1 MKSGNFGTKDKVFA
15 IVLCFSE
22 SSLDWKAK
30 HQGKYI
36 GVCGVDPHIWKP
48 YLKDLGIHYN
58 SLQGGMEV
66 YKFYL
71 EKNNSEYKALLDY
84 KGVKS
89 NTEVKEIAKKIIYIK
104 NQILKNHKVNSSKN

>member
-1 MKSGNFGTKDKVFA
+1 
-15 IVLCFSE
+15 
-22 SSLDWKAK
+22 
-30 HQGKYI
+30 
-36 GVCGVDPHIWKP
+36 
-48 YLKDLGIHYN
+48 
-58 SLQGGMEV
+58 MEV